1 MVFIWK
7 TLSVDGPLDYP
18 RNSLPRNQQ
27 VWFPQAE
34 DPCGARTHLTG
45 TGGLEVSRA
54 ICIGPDNLLLK
65 RTVRDTHTH
74 AHARTHSGKR
84 RSQFCHLTRQIYSLR
99 ETTNRTL
106 YERSKRSGLENDDGW
121 RAGNFACSRAPAAIE
136 RAKRDIASTYKC
148 QEFRLSVCLWV
159 L

>member
-1 MVFIWK
+1 MLFIWK
-7 TLSVDGPLDYP
+7 TLRSVDGPLDYP

-65 RTVRDTHTH
+65 RTVRDTHKH
-74 AHARTHSGKR
+74 AHAHTHSLRQKR
-84 RSQFCHLTRQIYSLR
+84 RSQFCHLTLQIYSLR
-99 ETTNRTL
+99 KTTN
-106 YERSKRSGLENDDGW
+106 ERSKRSVLENDDGW
-121 RAGNFACSRAPAAIE
+121 RAGHFACSRAPAITE
-136 RAKRDIASTYKC
+136 RAKRAIASTYKC
-148 QEFRLSVCLWV
+148 QEFRLSVCLCV
-159 L
+159 LR